1 MINKREA
8 DQKLANAAMEEFLKR
23 GGTIKVIP
31 VGQRTEP
38 ADQKSQW
45 GRPKKKTNIP
55 EQKD

>member
-1 MINKREA
+1 MSNKREA
-8 DQKLANAAMEEFLKR
+8 DQKLAHAAMKEFLKK
-23 GGTIKVIP
+23 GGTIQVIP

-55 EQKD
+55 TALD